1 MTKRKVEMSARKIL
15 EPIKIKSM
23 ELKNRI
29 AFGPMLNQPY
39 GEDHGAS
46 EDTIRWYVDRAK
58 GEVGF
63 AMTGTINP
71 SRSAYEEARKLPP
84 MGALGLGLTLHDDT
98 YIPGFAKLTE
108 AVHACGMKLG
118 AQIGAGGMR
127 IGASPSPYPKRD
139 LPDIIYGLEVAT
151 RELSVEELE
160 EIMSETIATAARAK
174 AAGFDCVELH
184 CAHGYVSLWGAFMS
198 PFSNRREDKYGG
210 SWENRLRFAVET
222 IQGMREAVG
231 EDYPIVV
238 RLSADELLGK
248 DGVTIQDTVGHII
261 PVLERAGVD
270 CFDIT
275 LGSMLHNPNNIPPL
289 YVPRGYFIYLAEAVK
304 KVAKVP
310 VIGVGRILDMEMAEK
325 FLEEGK
331 ADIIYLGRQLIV
343 DPETPKKYF
352 EGRLDDIRKCMGC
365 ARGFGDCIGACSV
378 DPMMVPTDSVIPAEK
393 LKKLLVIGGGV
404 AGMEAARVAALRGHK
419 VILME
424 KDTELGGMVSALSRC
439 SLLAEFG
446 NLVDFLTA
454 QLRKLKVDVRVCRE
468 ATLDDVREIDPDAV
482 ILAAGSSMTLPE
494 VAQGKPGI
502 MTHIEALRNRA
513 AIGHKVVIQGLGYG
527 SELAVSLAEE
537 GKDVTLLGSASEIA
551 TNLPPIRRWFI
562 LKRLTDVDVAKG
574 DGDIPARMEG
584 NPKVWT
590 GVNLKDVT
598 PSEVVVEDKEGKSEL
613 LPYDTFIISL
623 GRLSNDSLFEALQ
636 GKVSEVYKIGDC
648 SKIGEIGDA
657 MKAANEIARSL

>member
-1 MTKRKVEMSARKIL
+1 
-15 EPIKIKSM
+15 
-23 ELKNRI
+23 
-29 AFGPMLNQPY
+29 
-39 GEDHGAS
+39 
-46 EDTIRWYVDRAK
+46 
-58 GEVGF
+58 
-63 AMTGTINP
+63 
-71 SRSAYEEARKLPP
+71 
-84 MGALGLGLTLHDDT
+84 
-98 YIPGFAKLTE
+98 
-108 AVHACGMKLG
+108 
-118 AQIGAGGMR
+118 
-127 IGASPSPYPKRD
+127 
-139 LPDIIYGLEVAT
+139 
-151 RELSVEELE
+151 
-160 EIMSETIATAARAK
+160 
-174 AAGFDCVELH
+174 
-184 CAHGYVSLWGAFMS
+184 
-198 PFSNRREDKYGG
+198 
-210 SWENRLRFAVET
+210 
-222 IQGMREAVG
+222 
-231 EDYPIVV
+231 
-238 RLSADELLGK
+238 
-248 DGVTIQDTVGHII
+248 
-261 PVLERAGVD
+261 
-270 CFDIT
+270 
-275 LGSMLHNPNNIPPL
+275 
-289 YVPRGYFIYLAEAVK
+289 
-304 KVAKVP
+304 
-310 VIGVGRILDMEMAEK
+310 MEMAEK

-424 KDTELGGMVSALSRC
+424 KDSELGGMVSALSRC